1 MNYPLKIYLAD
12 LTYDTVT
19 LATEAFPLNVGFIA
33 AYCKKLFGN
42 KVDIKI
48 FKYIPK
54 LEKAIQ
60 ESPPDVLGLSN
71 YCWSHNV
78 SSEMFKMLSEK
89 KPHAIKIWGGPNF
102 PIDLPSQKKF
112 MKKHYEIDAY
122 VPVDG
127 ETGFV
132 NIIENILQLDSLE
145 QMKEKILENPID
157 GCITRNGFGEIQF
170 SIPTIRIKTLDEIPS
185 PYTTGLLDEFFDGKL
200 TPMIQTNRGCPFH
213 CTFCTDGK
221 DEVNQVNM
229 FSLDRVRSE
238 IDYISKH
245 VPNNTPSLHISD
257 LNFGM
262 YPRDQEICEEL
273 ANMQERMNYPKF
285 IKCTTGKNQRE
296 KIIKAIRKLSKSL
309 RITMSVQSLDEQVL
323 TNIRRSNISV
333 EQMLELYPSIKESG
347 LQTTSEVILGLPGE
361 TYQNHIETLRGLV
374 RARMDEIVVHT
385 CMLLDGSEM
394 KTPTEIEKWKLKTKF
409 RVIQR
414 DFAKLGNGKN
424 IVEIEEV
431 VVGSNTLTFEEYL
444 ELRLLAFTI
453 FVTNKGI
460 VFEPIIK
467 FLLQNNI
474 DVFDLYYQIMK
485 EMRNS
490 PEQVYSVSERFK
502 NATKNELWDS
512 SEEIVEN
519 YQKESEYKKL
529 LSGEDGTQVI
539 YHFLAEVVTTCMNE
553 WVEHVITTS
562 LNLLKKSGKLDKK
575 IESQFKSISNYCRG
589 LSHNVMGEDRME
601 TIPKYEFDYDVQNWV
616 DEKNNSN
623 IEKFKI
629 LPKKIS
635 FILSEEQFNTVQNN
649 IDVYGNSQIGKSKA
663 LKMIPIQK
671 LWRVP
676 VHIN

>member
-1 MNYPLKIYLAD
+1 MAKPLKIYLAD

-33 AYCKKLFGN
+33 AYCKKQFGD
-42 KVDIKI
+42 KIEIKI

-54 LEKAIQ
+54 LEKAI
-60 ESPPDVLGLSN
+60 EEEPPDVLGLSN
-71 YCWSHNV
+71 YAWSHNI
-78 SSEMFKMLSEK
+78 SSEMFKILAVK
-89 KPHAIKIWGGPNF
+89 NPQAIKIWGGPNF
-102 PIDLPSQKKF
+102 PIDLPSQKEF

-127 ETGFV
+127 ETGFS
-132 NIIENILQLDSLE
+132 NIVGEILKLDSLE
-145 QMKEKILENPID
+145 QMEQRILEKPID
-157 GCITRNGFGEIQF
+157 GCITRNRLGEIQF
-170 SIPTIRIKTLDEIPS
+170 SIPTIRIKKLDEIPS
-185 PYTTGLLDEFFDGKL
+185 PYTSGLLDEFFDGKL

-229 FSLDRVRSE
+229 FGLDRIRSE
-238 IDYISKH
+238 LNYISKH
-245 VPNNTPSLHISD
+245 VPENTPSLHISD

-273 ANMQERMNYPKF
+273 ANMQEKVNYPKF

-296 KIIKAIRKLSKSL
+296 KIIQAIRKLSDSL

-333 EQMLELYPSIKESG
+333 DQMLELYPAIKKSG

-374 RARMDEIVVHT
+374 HARMDEIVVHT

-394 KTPTEIEKWKLKTKF
+394 KTPEEMKKWDLKTKF

-414 DFAKLGNGKN
+414 DFAKLNNGKN

-431 VVGSNTLTFEEYL
+431 VVGSNTLTFEEYV
-444 ELRLLAFTI
+444 ELRLLAFII

-474 DVFDLYYQIMK
+474 DAFDLYYEMMK
-485 EMRNS
+485 KIKKS
-490 PEQVYSVSERFK
+490 PQKVILVSEKFK
-502 NATKNELWDS
+502 EATINELWDS
-512 SEEIVEN
+512 PEEILKN
-519 YQKESEYKKL
+519 YSKDIEYNKL

-539 YHFLAEVVTTCMNE
+539 YHYLAEVVITCMND
-553 WVEHVITTS
+553 WVEHVISTAQ
-562 LNLLKKSGKLDKK
+562 NLIQSKKWNE
-575 IESQFKSISNYCRG
+575 ITEEQFKSISNYCRG
-589 LSHNVMGEDRME
+589 LSHNVMGEDRMK
-601 TIPKYEFDYDVQNWV
+601 TVPKYEFNYDVQNWV
-616 DEKNNSN
+616 NEKNDLS
-623 IEKFKI
+623 IEKFRVETKEI
-629 LPKKIS
+629 EFTLT
-635 FILSEEQFNTVQNN
+635 EEQFRVVQNN

-663 LKMIPIQK
+663 LKMIPIKK
-671 LWRVP
+671 LWRTP
-676 VHIN
+676 TQTN